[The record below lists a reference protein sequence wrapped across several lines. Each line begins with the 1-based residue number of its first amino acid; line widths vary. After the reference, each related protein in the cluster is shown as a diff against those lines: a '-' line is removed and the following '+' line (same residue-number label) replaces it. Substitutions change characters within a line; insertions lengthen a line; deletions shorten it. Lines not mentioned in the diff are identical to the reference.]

1 MLRRG
6 HLMTG
11 LGYARSWRSNKNR
24 TYYDESSWVYI
35 SKVTNSHNLLG
46 LPIPLT
52 YILVHLKKGPT
63 WTNVEFLN
71 TGVDHKVITTRQL
84 KLSKD
89 LSLMTHEQNNSSG
102 KVD

>member
-1 MLRRG
+1 MRDLGGAIR
-6 HLMTG
+6 TG
-11 LGYARSWRSNKNR
+11 LITTSLLGS
-24 TYYDESSWVYI
+24 I